1 MTEVGLNLVKK
12 LTVALPVETVQI
24 RPKCRSIFGHARDS
38 CPEIKRELLMRLRLA
53 LLGLIAFSN
62 SALAQ
67 YGVSNQRNAQGNLV
81 RDRGVYSP
89 TGINQGPVNNG
100 PIKDRPAQPPTANAG
115 TNKGANR

>member
-1 MTEVGLNLVKK
+1 VTEVGLNLVKK

-38 CPEIKRELLMRLRLA
+38 RLEIKRELLMRLRLA

-81 RDRGVYSP
+81 RDSGVYSP

-100 PIKDRPAQPPTANAG
+100 PIKDGPAHPPTTNVG

>member
-1 MTEVGLNLVKK
+1 LATDALK
-12 LTVALPVETVQI
+12 LILTFVSDRRLAVDSLVETAQTLANAA
-24 RPKCRSIFGHARDS
+24 FTNQ
-38 CPEIKRELLMRLRLA
+38 RELLMRLRLA
-53 LLGLIAFSN
+53 LLCLIAFNN

-81 RDRGVYSP
+81 RKSGVYSP

-100 PIKDRPAQPPTANAG
+100 PIKNAPAQPPTANAG